1 MPKVA
6 ITVGASLRVTET
18 RLLEVCLQ
26 GNAELSD
33 TMQAPPFKT
42 PTSDQS
48 HKGTVFLWQDHWQV
62 LGQLMPNRSH
72 RHISASLLVGLDRPF
87 RLAVDGEWR
96 ETRAAIVAPDVPQAL
111 EPGEARIWSVQLDP
125 DSVYWRS
132 LKSVTAGMAS
142 TDLSLTG
149 VDLPDPGETGC
160 EAMAGALAKVISRSG
175 HAPVALDD
183 RIAAICGKLRAE
195 LPERLE
201 LNSLAQSVGLSSSR
215 LTHLFRQETG
225 VPLRRFLL
233 HLKINRALAFWEP
246 GISVSRLATEAGFYD
261 QPHLVRT
268 ARDMFDALPSAYV
281 AAGWFNVCRCGL
293 DDQAL
298 SDFSR

>member
-1 MPKVA
+1 M
-6 ITVGASLRVTET
+6 TVGASLRVTEP

-42 PTSDQS
+42 PTSGQG
-48 HKGTVFLWQDHWQV
+48 HKGTLFLWQDHWQV

-125 DSVYWRS
+125 DSVCWRS

-149 VDLPDPGETGC
+149 VGLPDPGETDC
-160 EAMAGALAKVISRSG
+160 EAMACALARVISQSG

-183 RIAAICGKLRAE
+183 RIAGICRKLRQ
-195 LPERLE
+195 
-201 LNSLAQSVGLSSSR
+201 N
-215 LTHLFRQETG
+215 
-225 VPLRRFLL
+225 
-233 HLKINRALAFWEP
+233 
-246 GISVSRLATEAGFYD
+246 
-261 QPHLVRT
+261 
-268 ARDMFDALPSAYV
+268 
-281 AAGWFNVCRCGL
+281 CRN
-293 DDQAL
+293 AWN
-298 SDFSR
+298 